1 MDVKVSNKVTRYQ
14 PEGPV
19 EELKNSIFDLYPVLL
34 EDGLG
39 VSDVEILDGE
49 AEESLDRGMFACI
62 RQKGLDPTNPNEGI
76 DWEGTITGEIP
87 FTSVMSSLQEAVLD
101 EGRGLQI
108 TFDTATDD
116 RGRAYLTFTL
126 GLTQTA

>member
-1 MDVKVSNKVTRYQ
+1 MDIRVSNKVTRYQ
-14 PEGPV
+14 PDGPV
-19 EELKNSIFDLYPVLL
+19 EELKDSVFDMYPIMLP
-34 EDGLG
+34 DGFG
-39 VSDVEILDGE
+39 IADIEILDGE

-108 TFDTATDD
+108 AFDTATDD
-116 RGRAYLTFTL
+116 RGRAYLTFML
-126 GLTQTA
+126 ALTQTA